1 MRVESYRKPQ
11 SLTPLSSPPPP
22 LKEPKESFS
31 GPPHVYPP
39 KTPHEATGSES
50 ATQTLPAQSLNTQV
64 EPLVMSPEPEPRRR
78 HRFAMFRRSKK
89 TKESDLEAGASR
101 GGLTG
106 VIGKRLPRRQ
116 TTEDEWEA
124 NWEKGEYPFVKLPNN
139 RATCA
144 ICLVD
149 FEAPP
154 KKGTAAASMAMKAV
168 SDSPLQSPGASGSR
182 HGGKPNKTRH
192 EKRVQVESLKL
203 EDAGE
208 GAQPLR
214 LLVCGHAFHVGS
226 SNHPYSLREQET
238 YCLCIANLS

>member
-1 MRVESYRKPQ
+1 V
-11 SLTPLSSPPPP
+11 PL
-22 LKEPKESFS
+22 
-31 GPPHVYPP
+31 
-39 KTPHEATGSES
+39 
-50 ATQTLPAQSLNTQV
+50 
-64 EPLVMSPEPEPRRR
+64 EPEPRRR
-78 HRFAMFRRSKK
+78 HRFAIFRSTKK
-89 TKESDLEAGASR
+89 IKEPDLEAGTSQPTR
-101 GGLTG
+101 SGLTG

-154 KKGTAAASMAMKAV
+154 KKGTTVALMAMKAV
-168 SDSPLQSPGASGSR
+168 SESSLQSPGASGSR
-182 HGGKPNKTRH
+182 HGGKPNKKRP
-192 EKRVQVESLKL
+192 EKRVQVENLKL

-214 LLVCGHAFHVGS
+214 LLACGHAFHVGY
-226 SNHPYSLREQET
+226 PLSLLQQEID
-238 YCLCIANLS
+238 CFA

>member
-1 MRVESYRKPQ
+1 
-11 SLTPLSSPPPP
+11 
-22 LKEPKESFS
+22 
-31 GPPHVYPP
+31 
-39 KTPHEATGSES
+39 
-50 ATQTLPAQSLNTQV
+50 
-64 EPLVMSPEPEPRRR
+64 
-78 HRFAMFRRSKK
+78 MFRSSKK
-89 TKESDLEAGASR
+89 RKESDLEAGTSQPTR
-101 GGLTG
+101 SSLTG
-106 VIGKRLPRRQ
+106 VIGKRLPKRQ

-168 SDSPLQSPGASGSR
+168 SESSLDSPGASSSR
-182 HGGKPNKTRH
+182 NGGKQNKKRH
-192 EKRVQVESLKL
+192 EKRVQVENLKL

-214 LLVCGHAFHVGS
+214 LLACGHAFHVRSFNYLCSSRDLLLLHSKLVLTPGS
-226 SNHPYSLREQET
+226 LTSLAVVPCANGQSTLRSCVNLPRKVTHPGQQMHLHQQYPLPGGVAMKVVASLNKHCT
-238 YCLCIANLS
+238 YLTKCLLPACILW

>member
-1 MRVESYRKPQ
+1 
-11 SLTPLSSPPPP
+11 
-22 LKEPKESFS
+22 
-31 GPPHVYPP
+31 
-39 KTPHEATGSES
+39 
-50 ATQTLPAQSLNTQV
+50 
-64 EPLVMSPEPEPRRR
+64 MSPEPEPRRR
-78 HRFAMFRRSKK
+78 HRFAMFRSSKK
-89 TKESDLEAGASR
+89 TKETDLEAGAPRS
-101 GGLTG
+101 GLPG

-124 NWEKGEYPFVKLPNN
+124 NWEKSEYPFVKLPNN

-168 SDSPLQSPGASGSR
+168 SESSMQSPGASGSR
-182 HGGKPNKTRH
+182 HGGKPNKKRH
-192 EKRVQVESLKL
+192 EKRVQVENLKL

-214 LLVCGHAFHVGS
+214 LLACGHAFHVGS
-226 SNHPYSLREQET
+226 SNYPYPLRKQET

>member
-1 MRVESYRKPQ
+1 
-11 SLTPLSSPPPP
+11 
-22 LKEPKESFS
+22 
-31 GPPHVYPP
+31 
-39 KTPHEATGSES
+39 
-50 ATQTLPAQSLNTQV
+50 
-64 EPLVMSPEPEPRRR
+64 MSPEPEPRRR

-101 GGLTG
+101 SGLTG

-116 TTEDEWEA
+116 ATEDEWEA
-124 NWEKGEYPFVKLPNN
+124 NWERGEYPFVKLSNN

-154 KKGTAAASMAMKAV
+154 KKGTAEASMAMKEV
-168 SDSPLQSPGASGSR
+168 SGSPLQSPGASGSK
-182 HGGKPNKTRH
+182 HGGKPNKKRH
-192 EKRVQVESLKL
+192 EKRVQVEDLKL

-214 LLVCGHAFHVGS
+214 LLACGHAFHVGF
-226 SNHPYSLREQET
+226 SNSLREQET

>member
-1 MRVESYRKPQ
+1 M
-11 SLTPLSSPPPP
+11 PP
-22 LKEPKESFS
+22 
-31 GPPHVYPP
+31 VQ
-39 KTPHEATGSES
+39 A
-50 ATQTLPAQSLNTQV
+50 LNTQA
-64 EPLVMSPEPEPRRR
+64 EPAAMPAEPAPRRR
-78 HRFAMFRRSKK
+78 HRFAMFRSSKK

-101 GGLTG
+101 SALTA

-154 KKGTAAASMAMKAV
+154 TKGTAAASMAMKAV
-168 SDSPLQSPGASGSR
+168 PESPLQSPGASGSK
-182 HGGKPNKTRH
+182 HGGKPNKKRH
-192 EKRVQVESLKL
+192 EKRVQVENLKL

-214 LLVCGHAFHVGS
+214 LLACGHAFHVGS
-226 SNHPYSLREQET
+226 SNYPSSLREQET
-238 YCLCIANLS
+238 YRLCIANLS